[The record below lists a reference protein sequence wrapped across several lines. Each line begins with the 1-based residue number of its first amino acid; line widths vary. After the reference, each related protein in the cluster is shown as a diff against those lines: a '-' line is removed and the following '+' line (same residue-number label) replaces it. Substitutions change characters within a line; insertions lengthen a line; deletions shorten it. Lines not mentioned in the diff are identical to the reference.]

1 MNSEFQFI
9 TDFRDDGVLHIE
21 VVTYALD
28 MQYAVLEVLRDFEE
42 EVEERRCY
50 TAPEWKFTSRRQKP
64 RQPLITDLGNTVV
77 AHNDDL
83 LVLFDRNVP
92 SLIDVY
98 VRSPAGLR
106 TAHGTLLELVQ
117 CGYLE

>member
-1 MNSEFQFI
+1 MESEFQFV

-21 VVTYALD
+21 VVTYNLD
-28 MQYAVLEVLRDFEE
+28 MSNAVLEVLRDFED
-42 EVEERRCY
+42 EVHDRRRCV
-50 TAPEWKFTSRRQKP
+50 APEWKFTSRRQKP
-64 RQPLITDLGNTVV
+64 RHALITDMGDTVV
-77 AHNDDL
+77 AHNDDVL
-83 LVLFDRNVP
+83 ILFDKTVP